1 MGKYKDESGNDESGN
16 KRRGDVRHMRFFFPF
31 HLSAFSFQLL
41 ALTVLA
47 GCPSFSPQPDRS
59 RFFTLTA
66 QVEPDPSTKIAG
78 LEQLSLGVGP
88 VRIPGYL
95 DREELVTR
103 VAQNRFE
110 VAQNDRW
117 IEPVEE
123 NLSRVL
129 AQNLYTLLGIERV
142 VRHPWPNGRRITHQ
156 VEVEIIRFEPTSE
169 REAQLTARWTVV
181 DVATKQPLANRTS
194 FLKRPIQQESR
205 EAAVDAMSGTLADLS
220 REIADA
226 VRAVVGQKK

>member
-1 MGKYKDESGNDESGN
+1 M
-16 KRRGDVRHMRFFFPF
+16 RRSITLPALLT
-31 HLSAFSFQLL
+31 LSLL
-41 ALTVLA
+41 LT

-59 RFFTLTA
+59 RFFTLTS
-66 QVEPDPSTKIAG
+66 QVEPDPSTKNSG
-78 LEQLSLGVGP
+78 LAELSLGVGP

-95 DREELVTR
+95 DREEMVTR

-129 AQNLYTLLGIERV
+129 AQNLYTLLRIERV

-181 DVATKQPLANRTS
+181 DVATKQPLVARTS

-226 VRAVVGQKK
+226 VRAVAAQNK